1 MVNLENSSEI
11 HKTLCELLSAAGE
24 DLNSLDSPK
33 PPPRNSPNG
42 SEGSGGS
49 QQTAAAKGGLC
60 LNHDQC
66 HDCSYV
72 QMITSDCINHLNLL
86 TKQTVD
92 ASQRLLQLVELRE
105 RVLILLS
112 ILPSLAFLIS
122 SLSFSAL

>member
-1 MVNLENSSEI
+1 MVNLENSSLT
-11 HKTLCELLSAAGE
+11 HKALCELLSAAGE
-24 DLNSLDSPK
+24 DMESLK
-33 PPPRNSPNG
+33 PPPRSSPTG

-49 QQTAAAKGGLC
+49 QQASKGAVS

-72 QMITSDCINHLNLL
+72 QMITNDCINHLNLL

-105 RVLILLS
+105 RVSSFSSSSPPHLF
-112 ILPSLAFLIS
+112 PS
-122 SLSFSAL
+122 SLGARQRRDTSH